1 MNVLAL
7 FALQA
12 FAAVFVIVDPV
23 GNVGVFLTV
32 TRGMSEDQK
41 RKVALRAPMIAT
53 AMLLSFAIGGT
64 GILRLFNISF
74 PAMRIGGGVVLLM
87 VALHILSG
95 KQFGWGNDGSDDSG
109 QPAESNTVV
118 PMAMPMMAGPGAMTT
133 VLVLAEKSSSIV
145 ETVIVLLSI
154 VFVCGIAALCYRF
167 SLNLVHRVGK
177 TALATFSC
185 LAGLILAILAIQ
197 FMLDGLR
204 EACPKLFAL
213 N

>member
-1 MNVLAL
+1 MNTLAL

-12 FAAVFVIVDPV
+12 FAAIFVIVDPV
-23 GNVGVFLTV
+23 GNVPVFLTV
-32 TRGMSEDQK
+32 TQGMSRDQK

-53 AMLLSFAIGGT
+53 VMLLSFAIGGT

-74 PAMRIGGGVVLLM
+74 PAMRIGGGIVLLM

-95 KQFGWGNDGSDDSG
+95 KQFAWGTNESNDPDQTAS
-109 QPAESNTVV
+109 SNTVV

-133 VLVLAEKSSSIV
+133 VLVLAEKSSGTM
-145 ETVIVLLSI
+145 ETLIVLLSI

-167 SLNLVHRVGK
+167 SLSLVNRLGQ

-197 FMLDGLR
+197 FMLDGLG
-204 EACPKLFAL
+204 EACPKLFG
-213 N
+213 

>member
-1 MNVLAL
+1 MDTLAL

-12 FAAVFVIVDPV
+12 FAAIFVIVDPV
-23 GNVGVFLTV
+23 GNVPVFLTV
-32 TRGMSEDQK
+32 TQSMDQDQK
-41 RKVALRAPMIAT
+41 RKVALRAPMIA
-53 AMLLSFAIGGT
+53 AVMLLMFAIGGT

-74 PAMRIGGGVVLLM
+74 PAMRIGGGIVLLM

-95 KQFGWGNDGSDDSG
+95 KQFAWGTNENNDSD
-109 QPAESNTVV
+109 QTAHPNTVV

-133 VLVLAEKSSSIV
+133 VLVLAEKSSGIV
-145 ETVIVLLSI
+145 ETLIVLLSI

-167 SLNLVHRVGK
+167 SLSLANRLGK
-177 TALATFSC
+177 TVLATFSC

-204 EACPKLFAL
+204 EACPKLFG
-213 N
+213 